1 MIFIALGANLEHP
14 RWGSPQATC
23 TAALG
28 ALAAPDLV
36 PTRRSRWYES
46 APVPASDQPWYV
58 NGVAELAT
66 DLDPAQLLARLHG
79 VEADFGRV
87 RGAVNAARVLD
98 LDLIAFDDRASA
110 PGGVPIL
117 PHPRMH
123 ERLFVLLP
131 LAELAPAWRHPRLGF
146 GLSELIAA
154 LAADRAA
161 IRPFPGDAPQSLA
174 SPGRAAYIRQ

>member
-14 RWGSPQATC
+14 RWGSPLATC

-36 PTRRSRWYES
+36 PLRRSRWYES
-46 APVPASDQPWYV
+46 APVPASDQPWFV
-58 NGVAELAT
+58 NGIAEFSTGLE
-66 DLDPAQLLARLHG
+66 PAGLLARLHE

-87 RGAVNAARVLD
+87 RGAANAARVLD
-98 LDLIAFDDRASA
+98 LDLIAFDERVSA
-110 PGGVPIL
+110 PGEVPIL

-131 LAELAPAWRHPRLGF
+131 LAELAPAWRHPRLGL
-146 GLSELIAA
+146 GLAELIAA
-154 LAADRAA
+154 LPADRAT
-161 IRPFPGDAPQSLA
+161 IRPLLGDSSQPLA
-174 SPGRAAYIRQ
+174 SLGRAAYIRQ